1 MWQMRGREHNASP
14 LSLKGLPGPT
24 TNHNDAHAPT
34 SPYLCTCRCLPH
46 HHASCTS
53 LPPACTVS
61 FFFFLLTSSFVV
73 QSLCSH
79 HLSCQQTHGR
89 PLLPGRET
97 TCSTT
102 TAPATPYTAR
112 RLQPR

>member
-24 TNHNDAHAPT
+24 TGCNDAHAPT
-34 SPYLCTCRCLPH
+34 SPCPCTHRCLPH
-46 HHASCTS
+46 RHAPCAG

-73 QSLCSH
+73 PVTTLSPPPLPTDTRPSSPSRASH
-79 HLSCQQTHGR
+79 HHH
-89 PLLPGRET
+89 ET
-97 TCSTT
+97 TRGTT
-102 TAPATPYTAR
+102 
-112 RLQPR
+112 